1 MKITKKWLKT
11 KLKLKMKIITKGCQ
25 KVILINID
33 KDITLL
39 LMAG

>member
-11 KLKLKMKIITKGCQ
+11 KLKLKMLIVTKGCQ
-25 KVILINID
+25 KVIFVDVD
-33 KDITLL
+33 KDITIL

>member
-1 MKITKKWLKT
+1 MKITKKWLKP
-11 KLKLKMKIITKGCQ
+11 KLKIIKGCL
-25 KVILINID
+25 KIMFVNID